1 MVARRITMSE
11 ESEEEVSVI
20 TCDLEGLVEEYAAGA
35 EKIFGWTPEEI
46 IGKQSVAIFH
56 QPQAVETLVPRL
68 LQTAVE
74 EGQFQEE
81 VTLVRKDGSE
91 FPAIL
96 TVRPV
101 HREGKHVGYM
111 GYTEPL

>member
-1 MVARRITMSE
+1 MGE
-11 ESEEEVSVI
+11 DEDVSVI
-20 TCDLEGLVEEYAAGA
+20 TCDLNGLVEKYGAGA
-35 EKIFGWTPEEI
+35 EDIFQYTADEL
-46 IGKQSVAIFH
+46 IGKESVAIFH
-56 QPQAVETLVPRL
+56 QPDKVATLVPRL

-74 EGQFQEE
+74 KGKFEEE

-101 HREGKHVGYM
+101 YRGGEHVGYM
-111 GYTEPL
+111 GYTQPL

>member
-1 MVARRITMSE
+1 MG
-11 ESEEEVSVI
+11 EEEDVSVI
-20 TCDLEGLVEEYAAGA
+20 TCDLNGLVEEYGAGA
-35 EKIFGWTPEEI
+35 EDIFQYKAEELV
-46 IGKQSVAIFH
+46 GKESVAIFH
-56 QPQAVETLVPRL
+56 QPDKVATLVPRL

-74 EGQFQEE
+74 EGKFEEE

-91 FPAIL
+91 FPAVL

-101 HREGKHVGYM
+101 YREGEHVGYM